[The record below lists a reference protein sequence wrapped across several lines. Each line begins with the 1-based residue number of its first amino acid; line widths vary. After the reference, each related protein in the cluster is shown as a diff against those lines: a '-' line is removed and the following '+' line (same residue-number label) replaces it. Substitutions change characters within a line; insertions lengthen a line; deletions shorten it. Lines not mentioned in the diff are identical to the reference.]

1 MFQSKQFELIKIKKI
16 DRMDVNKNNL
26 SEQNP
31 KVKKDL
37 ALHFVQRTLALIIGL
52 IVPLFI
58 LLADSLKAIYALVY
72 IEPIIFSIWVA
83 YLLIEAIILYSNKK
97 YALGNVNLILIGS
110 ATLFLY
116 FIVLPLL

>member
-1 MFQSKQFELIKIKKI
+1 MDI
-16 DRMDVNKNNL
+16 DAKNL

-58 LLADSLKAIYALVY
+58 LLADSLLAIYALVY
-72 IEPIIFSIWVA
+72 IEPIIFSIWIA
-83 YLLIEAIILYSNKK
+83 YLLIEAIILYSSKK

>member
-37 ALHFVQRTLALIIGL
+37 ALHFVQRTIALIIGL

-58 LLADSLKAIYALVY
+58 LLADSLEAIYALVY
-72 IEPIIFSIWVA
+72 IEPIIFSIWTA
-83 YLLIEAIILYSNKK
+83 YLLIEAIILYSSKK